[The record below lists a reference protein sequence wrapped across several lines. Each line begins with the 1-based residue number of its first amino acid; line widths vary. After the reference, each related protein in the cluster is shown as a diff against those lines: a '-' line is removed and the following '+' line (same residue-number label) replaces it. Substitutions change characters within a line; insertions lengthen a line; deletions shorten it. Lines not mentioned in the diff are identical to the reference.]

1 MSDYRKLSNKGLIG
15 LIDQLQS
22 RASLSENQLIRD
34 LQAHQ
39 IELEMQNRELRE
51 AQQQLEGSLQQTR
64 SELDALLNAI
74 PAIVFFKNLELRYI
88 RVNPFFADFIGLP
101 VKEILGKTDSELFSQ
116 EAAERFQLSDRMVLD
131 AGKTGIGDEQRF
143 YDAQGK
149 PHWYSTAKAP
159 YFGPDGNFAG
169 VVGVSK
175 DVTAIREAEQRSGEL
190 LRENRRLTRRLFT
203 LQEKERLHLA
213 RELHDELGQWLTAI
227 QAEAQAIRG
236 MPCVAG
242 KHDLLP
248 SAQSIVDSAAQI
260 HQVIRRI
267 LLRLQPTLLEQ
278 LGLMDSLRDLVE
290 QSRKHYPG
298 IAFELL
304 MDGPLDSLSE
314 VLNITVYRIVQEALT
329 NVASHADASR
339 ASINVHCAQ
348 DAILLAVADNGKGM
362 DTRQPRSG
370 MGLLGIRWRA
380 LAAGG
385 EFALNSAP
393 GQGLRIDIEIPRSRL
408 EEESEEFKQKD

>member
-1 MSDYRKLSNKGLIG
+1 MSDYRKLSKNELIEH
-15 LIDQLQS
+15 INQLPS
-22 RASLSENQLIRD
+22 SAGLSENQHIRD

-64 SELDALLNAI
+64 SELDALFNAI
-74 PAIVFFKNLELRYI
+74 PAIVFFKDLELRYV

-101 VKEILGKTDSELFSQ
+101 AKEVLGKADTDLFPQ
-116 EAAERFQLSDRMVLD
+116 EMAERFQLSDRMALD
-131 AGKTGIGDEQRF
+131 AGKTLIGEEQCV
-143 YDAQGK
+143 YDAQGQ
-149 PHWYSTAKAP
+149 PHWLSTAKAP
-159 YFGPDGNFAG
+159 YFGQGGNIAG

-175 DVTAIREAEQRSGEL
+175 NVTATRVVEQRSGEL

-236 MPCVAG
+236 MPGVEEKPG
-242 KHDLLP
+242 LLP
-248 SAQSIVDSAAQI
+248 SVQSIADSAAQI
-260 HQVIRRI
+260 HEVIRRI
-267 LLRLQPTLLEQ
+267 LRRLRPTLLEQ
-278 LGLMDSLRDLVE
+278 LGLMDSLRDLVA
-290 QSRKHYPG
+290 QWRKHYPG

-304 MDGPLDSLSE
+304 MDGPLDSLNE

-329 NVASHADASR
+329 NIASHADASR
-339 ASINVHCAQ
+339 VSINVHCAQ
-348 DAILLAVADNGKGM
+348 DAILLAVEDNGKGM

-370 MGLLGIRWRA
+370 MGLLGIRERT
-380 LAAGG
+380 LAAEG

-393 GQGLRIDIEIPRSRL
+393 GQGLRIDIEIPLSRL
-408 EEESEEFKQKD
+408 EEESEEFKHKD